1 MSTKFVNIEDLR
13 RAAKWNMP
21 RAMFDFVDGG
31 ANAEW
36 TQARNQSEFEKIMF
50 DPRVLVDVSERD
62 QSTTVF
68 GQKMKTPIF
77 IAPTG
82 LTSIAW
88 PNAELLA
95 ARAAERAGA
104 GLALSTYASNSIEE
118 ISRTGVSPRWFQL
131 YVSRDRDKTHE
142 LIDRA
147 QEAGFQALA
156 VTVDTQVPSMRER
169 NVRNGYQAPP
179 QLTLSNIVD
188 VAWRVGWLTR
198 FLKGPRPAYRNIS
211 GEGALTP
218 QQFVD
223 LGYQLARE
231 IDPSVSWEDI
241 KNFRERWKGPM
252 LLKGVASTRDIQI
265 ALDHGING
273 FIVSNHGGRQLDY
286 APSSIEVLP
295 EIVDY
300 CGDKAEVFLDSGVR
314 RGSDIVKAIALGA
327 KAVLIGRP
335 YVYGLGAAGEDGV
348 DHVFRILTDEID
360 RCLALIGV
368 PRLDQVT
375 RENLRMPA
383 TNPPARER
391 EAVSIPAR

>member
-1 MSTKFVNIEDLR
+1 MPTFVNIEDLR

-21 RAMFDFVDGG
+21 KAMFDFVAGG

-36 TQARNQSEFEKIMF
+36 TMRRNQSAFEQIMF

-68 GQKMKTPIF
+68 GETLKTPIMV
-77 IAPTG
+77 APTG

-88 PNAELLA
+88 PNSELLA
-95 ARAAERAGA
+95 ARAARRAGA
-104 GLALSTYASNSIEE
+104 GFALSTYASNSLEE
-118 ISRTGVSPRWFQL
+118 IQEVGVTPRWFQL
-131 YVSRDRDKTHE
+131 YVSRDRDKTNE

-147 QEAGFQALA
+147 QAAGFQALA
-156 VTVDTQVPSMRER
+156 LTVDTQVPSMRER

-179 QLTLSNIVD
+179 RITFSNVTD
-188 VAWRVGWLTR
+188 VAWRVGWLKR
-198 FLKGPRPAYRNIS
+198 FLAGPRPAYRNIS
-211 GEGALTP
+211 GDAALTP
-218 QQFVD
+218 KQFVE

-231 IDPSVSWEDI
+231 IDPSVSWKDVEA
-241 KNFRERWKGPM
+241 FRARWKGPM
-252 LLKGVASTRDIQI
+252 LLKGVVSTRDVKT
-265 ALDHGING
+265 ALDAGING

-300 CGDKAEVFLDSGVR
+300 CGDRAEVYLDSGVR
-314 RGSDIVKAIALGA
+314 RGSDIVKAVALGA
-327 KAVLIGRP
+327 KACLIGRP

-348 DHVFRILTDEID
+348 DHVFRILSDEID

-368 PRLDQVT
+368 PKLSDVT
-375 RENLRMPA
+375 RENLRTYPTM
-383 TNPPARER
+383 TARER
-391 EAVSIPAR
+391 QAIPVAAL

>member
-1 MSTKFVNIEDLR
+1 MPTFVNIEDLR
-13 RAAKWNMP
+13 RAARWNLP
-21 RAMFDFVDGG
+21 KAIFDFVDGG

-36 TQARNQSEFEKIMF
+36 TMRENQAAFERILF

-68 GQKMKTPIF
+68 GETMKTPI
-77 IAPTG
+77 IVAPTG

-95 ARAAERAGA
+95 ARAAGRAGA
-104 GLALSTYASNSIEE
+104 GLALSTYASNSIEQ
-118 ISRTGVSPRWFQL
+118 IAATGTSPLWFQL
-131 YVSRDRDKTHE
+131 YVSRDRKRTDE
-142 LIDRA
+142 LVDRA
-147 QEAGFQALA
+147 QAAGFKALA
-156 VTVDTQVPSMRER
+156 ITVDTQVPSMRER

-179 QLTLSNIVD
+179 RITVRNVMD
-188 VAWRVGWLTR
+188 VSWRVGWVRR

-211 GEGALTP
+211 GDAALTP
-218 QQFVD
+218 KQFVE

-231 IDPSVSWEDI
+231 IDPSVSWKDVEH
-241 KNFRERWKGPM
+241 FRARWKGPL
-252 LLKGVASTRDIQI
+252 LLKGVVSTRDVKT
-265 ALDHGING
+265 ALDHGVNG

-295 EIVDY
+295 EIVDV
-300 CGDKAEVFLDSGVR
+300 CGERAEVYLDSGIR
-314 RGSDIVKAIALGA
+314 RGSDVVKAVALGA

-360 RCLALIGV
+360 RCLALIGI
-368 PRLDQVT
+368 PKLSEVT
-375 RENLRMPA
+375 RSDLRQAPA
-383 TNPPARER
+383 LPLRER
-391 EAVSIPAR
+391 QPIPVSAR

>member
-21 RAMFDFVDGG
+21 KAMFDFVDGG

-36 TQARNQSEFEKIMF
+36 TQRRNSSEFERIMF
-50 DPRVLVDVSERD
+50 DPRVLVDVSDRD

-68 GQKMKTPIF
+68 GQKIQTPIF

-95 ARAAERAGA
+95 ARAAQRAGA
-104 GLALSTYASNSIEE
+104 GFALSTYASNSLEE
-118 ISRTGVSPRWFQL
+118 IQQVGISPRWFQL
-131 YVSRDRDKTHE
+131 YVSRDRKKTDE

-147 QEAGFQALA
+147 QAAGFTGMAL
-156 VTVDTQVPSMRER
+156 TVDTQVPSMRER

-179 QLTLSNIVD
+179 RITFTNVVD
-188 VAWRVGWLTR
+188 VAWRVGWLKR
-198 FLKGPRPAYRNIS
+198 FLVGPRPAYRNIS
-211 GEGALTP
+211 GEAALTP
-218 QQFVD
+218 KQFVE

-231 IDPSVSWEDI
+231 IDPSVDWDDV
-241 KNFRERWKGPM
+241 KHFRERWKGPF
-252 LLKGVASTRDIQI
+252 LLKGVASTKDIQI

-300 CGDKAEVFLDSGVR
+300 CGDRAEVYLDSGVR

-335 YVYGLGAAGEDGV
+335 YVYGLGAAGEEGV

-368 PRLDQVT
+368 PRLADVT

-383 TNPPARER
+383 PGQPTRER
-391 EAVSIPAR
+391 EAVPVPAR

>member
-1 MSTKFVNIEDLR
+1 MPTFVNIEDLR

-36 TQARNQSEFEKIMF
+36 TMRRNQSEFERIMF

-68 GQKMKTPIF
+68 GETLKTPIMV
-77 IAPTG
+77 APTG

-88 PNAELLA
+88 PNSELLA
-95 ARAAERAGA
+95 ARAARRAGA
-104 GLALSTYASNSIEE
+104 GFALSTYASNSLEE
-118 ISRTGVSPRWFQL
+118 IQEVGVTPRWFQL
-131 YVSRDRDKTHE
+131 YVSRDRNKTNE

-147 QEAGFQALA
+147 QAAGFQALA
-156 VTVDTQVPSMRER
+156 ITVDTQVPSMRER

-179 QLTLSNIVD
+179 RITFSNVTD
-188 VAWRVGWLTR
+188 VAWRVGWLKR
-198 FLKGPRPAYRNIS
+198 FLAGPRPAYRNIS
-211 GEGALTP
+211 GDAALTP
-218 QQFVD
+218 KQFVE

-231 IDPSVSWEDI
+231 IDPSVSWKDVEA
-241 KNFRERWKGPM
+241 FRARWKGPM
-252 LLKGVASTRDIQI
+252 LLKGVVSTRDVKT
-265 ALDHGING
+265 ALDAGING

-300 CGDKAEVFLDSGVR
+300 CGDRAEVYLDSGVR
-314 RGSDIVKAIALGA
+314 RGSDIVKAVALGA

-348 DHVFRILTDEID
+348 DHVFRILSDEID

-368 PRLDQVT
+368 PKLSDVT
-375 RENLRMPA
+375 RENLRTYPTM
-383 TNPPARER
+383 TARER
-391 EAVSIPAR
+391 QAIPVAAL